1 MLLVEQGDS
10 IICIQSENQGVL
22 KAALMRRY
30 KGLKHVL
37 YNILNIQKRHCK

>member
-1 MLLVEQGDS
+1 MLLVEQGDN

-30 KGLKHVL
+30 KGLKHVQHFKSTKATL
-37 YNILNIQKRHCK
+37 